1 MGSIDPQNRMAH
13 QYRPQEQTAVNLCDR
28 EAAKRSTI
36 HSASSLISLWL
47 KRRIKGL
54 SKREARR
61 LRKVKA
67 TFRKSK
73 TLAG

>member
-1 MGSIDPQNRMAH
+1 
-13 QYRPQEQTAVNLCDR
+13 VNLCDR

-61 LRKVKA
+61 LKNVKD

-73 TLAG
+73 TLAGSVTSRFRV